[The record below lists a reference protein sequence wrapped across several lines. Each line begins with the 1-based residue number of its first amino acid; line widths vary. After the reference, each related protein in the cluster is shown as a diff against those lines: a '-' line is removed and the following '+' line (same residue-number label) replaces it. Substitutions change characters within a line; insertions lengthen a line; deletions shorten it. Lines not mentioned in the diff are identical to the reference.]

1 MSNPFAKIMVEQE
14 YMEKLLDAYRKG
26 YAAKYSGTEN
36 PPEFKKHYF
45 KRKEPMDRV
54 AVVMS
59 YITNMVWGGRCRT
72 MLDVGSGR
80 GAFLFPFLEDPAN
93 SGVEVTSIDM
103 LPRRTELL
111 ELIRDG
117 GLARLHPVNGDICAY
132 GAPDGSFDAVTALE
146 VLEHIPDPEAAV
158 RNMVRLCSGEIVV
171 SVPSKPDDNPEH
183 INLFTYADLEVMFM
197 KAGCRRVWPVSH
209 IRNHLVIAAAL

>member
-1 MSNPFAKIMVEQE
+1 MVEQE
-14 YMEKLLDAYRKG
+14 YMEGLLEAYRKG
-26 YAAKYSGTEN
+26 YDARYAGSEN

-45 KRKEPMDRV
+45 KRKEPMERV
-54 AVVMS
+54 AAVMS
-59 YITNMVWGGRCRT
+59 YVTNLVWGGKCRT

-80 GAFLFPFLEDPAN
+80 GAFLFPFLDDPSN
-93 SGVEVTSIDM
+93 SSVEVTSVDV
-103 LPRRTELL
+103 LPYRTELL

-117 GLARLHPVNGDICAY
+117 GFPRLHPVNGDICTY
-132 GAPDGSFDAVTALE
+132 GAPDNSFDVVTALE
-146 VLEHIPDPEAAV
+146 VLEHIPDPVSAV

-209 IRNHLVIAAAL
+209 VRNHLVIAAAL